1 MGEARLSR
9 RSFGRLA
16 ANLSAL
22 SLLGSALPAFG
33 AGLPAMKAAMFPFAT
48 APFPYHGTQPDDGS
62 EFMDVN
68 ANDGRLGH
76 TAPRGGVYYED
87 QTYSDNRVLVAMPA
101 GFDLRKKAAIVVFF
115 HGNNATLNRDVIQRQ
130 HVLDQLQASGLNA
143 AFIAPQFA
151 VNALDSSSGRFW
163 VPGAFAQFMAEAAG
177 ALAKLYGA
185 RNARSAFAA
194 MPIILVGYSGG
205 YNPAAYASTVGG
217 VARRIRGMILLDAI
231 VGEDD
236 RFVAWI
242 EASRRYAFFFSAYS
256 DSAEAGNADVMQKIA
271 AKGISYSTNLP
282 RAFVP
287 GGVNFVAADGDHDD
301 YVTTA
306 WVNNPL
312 TWCFNRVVGYP
323 R

>member
-1 MGEARLSR
+1 MGEARFTR

-22 SLLGSALPAFG
+22 SLFGSALPAFG

-62 EFMDVN
+62 VFMDV
-68 ANDGRLGH
+68 DGGGRLGH

-87 QTYSDNRVLVAMPA
+87 QTYSDNRVLVAIPA
-101 GFDLRKKAAIVVFF
+101 GFDLRKRAAIVVFF
-115 HGNNATLNRDVIQRQ
+115 HGNNAVLQRDVIDRQ
-130 HVLDQLQASGLNA
+130 HVLEQLQDSGLNA
-143 AFIAPQFA
+143 ALIAPQFA
-151 VNALDSSSGRFW
+151 VNALDSSAGRFW

-177 ALAKLYGA
+177 ALAKLYGS
-185 RNARSAFAA
+185 RGARSAFAA

-242 EASRRYAFFFSAYS
+242 AASRRWAFFFSAYS

-271 AKGISYSTNLP
+271 DKGIGYSTNLP
-282 RAFVP
+282 RSLSA
-287 GGVNFVAADGDHDD
+287 GGINFVAADGDHDD

-312 TWCFNRVVGYP
+312 TWCFNRVAGFP